1 MKWELKQNL
10 ELFGEREPENTVAA
24 PSECHEKVS
33 EMANKV
39 VEAKVEASADWSL
52 CSVVKKQ
59 AEVSFSIRS

>member
-10 ELFGEREPENTVAA
+10 ELFGENTVAA